1 MIQPRQHLRFAGEAG
16 EPVGIGRKGLQD
28 LDATSRFNLLS
39 MARQTTP
46 MPPSPSFSAIS

>member
-28 LDATSRFNLLS
+28 LDATSRFNLVAHAAL
-39 MARQTTP
+39 AE
-46 MPPSPSFSAIS
+46 FFGHLVV